1 MNIITVV
8 VCSYCNDLLL
18 RSAIYGNAVS
28 SASVMLY

>member
-18 RSAIYGNAVS
+18 RYAIYGNAVS
-28 SASVMLY
+28 NAQ